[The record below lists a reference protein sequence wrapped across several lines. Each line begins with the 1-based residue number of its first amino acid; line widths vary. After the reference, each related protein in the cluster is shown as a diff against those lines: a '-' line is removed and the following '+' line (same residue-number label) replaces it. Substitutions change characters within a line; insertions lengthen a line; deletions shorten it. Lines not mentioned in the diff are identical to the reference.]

1 MLRAAS
7 SLSSS
12 SLSSSSLL
20 SSLLLLLL
28 VLLLVLV
35 LVLVRVVVA
44 VVVVLV
50 VVIVVVVVVFVV
62 VGTII
67 VVSVVVAVVVIVVIA
82 VAAWSCCCCR
92 CYLCTGYFLQ
102 TPQNCQ
108 MDVFCKPQKASNR
121 RCFRHFSPSRNKKH
135 RKYQC
140 FWLRTNAKPRYLRGF
155 EPLRAKI
162 TVFTV
167 FCGPSLAKTL
177 LFTQFPACWQKLFW
191 MPKAQKHCKLH
202 DFYAWTV
209 PKKQEK

>member
-1 MLRAAS
+1 M
-7 SLSSS
+7 
-12 SLSSSSLL
+12 
-20 SSLLLLLL
+20 
-28 VLLLVLV
+28 VL
-35 LVLVRVVVA
+35 
-44 VVVVLV
+44 
-50 VVIVVVVVVFVV
+50 FVV
-62 VGTII
+62 VPLLSLYWALFANPPKLSNG
-67 VVSVVVAVVVIVVIA
+67 
-82 VAAWSCCCCR
+82 R
-92 CYLCTGYFLQ
+92 FLQ
-102 TPQNCQ
+102 TPKS
-108 MDVFCKPQKASNR
+108 VKSAV
-121 RCFRHFSPSRNKKH
+121 FSPFFTFAEQKQH

-209 PKKQEK
+209 PKNRKNDQKSTKKRPTKNLQNASSNFTLFFPTPNPQKRGKPQQAEGF